1 MLFAG
6 SYFSSSLS
14 RLISMMVTVV
24 VRLRLGDL
32 FSGQLGC
39 VAEVQNIVFNS
50 VVSICFS
57 CFKTWR
63 FICKLPH
70 KVTDKF
76 SPAWRKTLSG
86 APTAL

>member
-1 MLFAG
+1 MSTKWTHAIALGTWHPALAAGNWLLVLFAG

-39 VAEVQNIVFNS
+39 VAEVQNIVFN
-50 VVSICFS
+50 
-57 CFKTWR
+57 
-63 FICKLPH
+63 
-70 KVTDKF
+70 
-76 SPAWRKTLSG
+76 
-86 APTAL
+86 